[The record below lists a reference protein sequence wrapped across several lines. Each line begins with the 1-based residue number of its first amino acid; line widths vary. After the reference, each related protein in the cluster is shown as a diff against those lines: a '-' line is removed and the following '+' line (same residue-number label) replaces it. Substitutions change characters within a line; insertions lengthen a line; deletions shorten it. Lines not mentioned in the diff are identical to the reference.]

1 MPTLTELSI
10 FIKDNGVIAGAL
22 LTSIVTLLGLIM
34 NGYFQHINTKALC
47 KKDVD
52 LQCQRLNDEKNKA
65 LLSIQRDNL
74 IKLHRLLSKLKLR
87 YSKTSQYF
95 TTENGDIEKN
105 RTNYLANRETVH
117 EAMVMAAIYFPKFTD
132 DLNEIYLQTDFAWN
146 AQEEIIKKSTNPTSY
161 PALGSAIEII
171 EKTINTI
178 QNKISN
184 TAQELEG

>member
-1 MPTLTELSI
+1 
-10 FIKDNGVIAGAL
+10 
-22 LTSIVTLLGLIM
+22 
-34 NGYFQHINTKALC
+34 
-47 KKDVD
+47 
-52 LQCQRLNDEKNKA
+52 
-65 LLSIQRDNL
+65 
-74 IKLHRLLSKLKLR
+74 
-87 YSKTSQYF
+87 
-95 TTENGDIEKN
+95 
-105 RTNYLANRETVH
+105 
-117 EAMVMAAIYFPKFTD
+117 MAAIYFPKFTD